1 MAFGVTL
8 AMTCAVATA
17 AEVWDSKPF
26 PQWSD
31 KELEK
36 VLTDSPWAGK
46 ATITHARKGAN
57 LGSVPD
63 WKIVVAIRSAL
74 PLKQAIVRGEIG
86 TGGTP
91 SAQHQALLTSVE
103 PVYRVSISGIP
114 RNFAPQLQA
123 VADAAVLKPKGK
135 APIAATQGSAML
147 FDREGR
153 PVSRLTP
160 SGMQAQI
167 VRVGQRGGGGR
178 GGGEIGGRGGEVAD
192 NSGVTATLVLGFP
205 RDTPI
210 TAQDQEF
217 DFMTVIG
224 AYNVK
229 RTFKL
234 KDMLF
239 KGELAL

>member
-1 MAFGVTL
+1 
-8 AMTCAVATA
+8 
-17 AEVWDSKPF
+17 
-26 PQWSD
+26 
-31 KELEK
+31 
-36 VLTDSPWAGK
+36 
-46 ATITHARKGAN
+46 
-57 LGSVPD
+57 
-63 WKIVVAIRSAL
+63 
-74 PLKQAIVRGEIG
+74 
-86 TGGTP
+86 
-91 SAQHQALLTSVE
+91 
-103 PVYRVSISGIP
+103 VYRVSISGIP

-135 APIAATQGSAML
+135 APIAATQGSAMM

-160 SGMQAQI
+160 SGTQAQL
-167 VRVGQRGGGGR
+167 VRVGQRGGGG
-178 GGGEIGGRGGEVAD
+178 GGGRGAGAAD

-217 DFMTVIG
+217 DFTTVIG
-224 AYNVK
+224 AYRVK

-239 KGELAL
+239 MGELAL